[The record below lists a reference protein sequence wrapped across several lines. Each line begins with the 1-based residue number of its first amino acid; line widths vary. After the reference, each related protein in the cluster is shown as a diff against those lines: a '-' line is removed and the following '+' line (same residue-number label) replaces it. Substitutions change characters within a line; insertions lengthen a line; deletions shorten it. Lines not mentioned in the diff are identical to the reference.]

1 MKKKLTKFISCVLVL
16 ALLLPM
22 AVFGNGEDQ
31 YDYDEAEMVFVPL
44 RQTAYE
50 LGAEVI
56 WDEETRIIHLFLAN
70 GAHLILALDEIGMV
84 GGFVEDGVSW
94 IPLEVALYLFAF
106 QPGEFRT
113 ITLTEEAREYALADF
128 DYLAELILAN
138 SPWESVIARRMGIDL
153 VELIAIHRHVIYNM
167 FPLQVVANLP
177 AEVDWSREHV
187 TARDLAADYLFTL
200 LLISFSYEIESIGHM
215 SPVLPFMH
223 RDMLVGNLRGY
234 IAHGGEMNWESDFGG
249 NLFLQTFAHPQV
261 LWFYGADDI
270 DFDVE
275 GHGMNDPYNIEVEIL
290 VPGEVARIRIHSF
303 MNNQQLDDIIIYPF
317 LQEIRD
323 FEHLIIDVRGNGGGY
338 IQHFNNLILSRLI
351 SEPLHTTGH
360 EFFGSGEL
368 ALQWVDFFLEAGGV
382 LASAGA
388 VTHMRELSAQE
399 LIAERGMM
407 YVNADDLGMLDYA
420 VVWYATIYPSD
431 ESIGFEGYVWLLVDG
446 YSASAS
452 AVITQ
457 AALTTGFATVV
468 GENTSGVMGS
478 MTSFVI
484 LPNTGIIFRI
494 DIGYLTDSYGR
505 SLEEYGIAPNIRNR
519 AGLDALE
526 TVLELI
532 AEGA

>member
-1 MKKKLTKFISCVLVL
+1 M
-16 ALLLPM
+16 
-22 AVFGNGEDQ
+22 G
-31 YDYDEAEMVFVPL
+31 
-44 RQTAYE
+44 
-50 LGAEVI
+50 
-56 WDEETRIIHLFLAN
+56 
-70 GAHLILALDEIGMV
+70 
-84 GGFVEDGVSW
+84 
-94 IPLEVALYLFAF
+94 
-106 QPGEFRT
+106 
-113 ITLTEEAREYALADF
+113 
-128 DYLAELILAN
+128 
-138 SPWESVIARRMGIDL
+138 SVIARRMGIDL